1 MNEIKY
7 YRVRKNG
14 FGYWEPSAAAREA
27 GFKSVACGPD
37 GEEARARARKLADA
51 WDDCRRN
58 ASHAFDAPDIDA
70 IIASRKPKGPARDRG
85 FVYFM
90 KVGHFVKIGFSTRPA
105 TRMKEL
111 HVGQSKDADLLFA
124 VRGTRADE
132 KAIHHSLSECH
143 SRGEWFEATPSVMAL
158 LARSLMAGR
167 AVHAAIKDG
176 TFSERIPKKAGGS
189 NSERFVSH

>member
-1 MNEIKY
+1 MNGVKY
-7 YRVRKNG
+7 YRVKKNG

-27 GFKSVACGPD
+27 GFKAVACGPD
-37 GEEARARARKLADA
+37 GEEARGRARKLSEA
-51 WDDCRRN
+51 WDDIRRN
-58 ASHAFDAPDIDA
+58 RSKFEPPDIDA
-70 IIASRKPKGPARDRG
+70 IVGNIEPKNRGSDRG
-85 FVYFM
+85 YVYFM
-90 KVGHFVKIGFSTRPA
+90 KVGRFVKIGFSTRPA
-105 TRMKEL
+105 TRMQEL

-132 KAIHHSLSECH
+132 KAIHYSLSGCH

-176 TFSERIPKKAGGS
+176 TFSEHFPKVAGGAT
-189 NSERFVSH
+189 RKGFATL